1 MTIVVDSSALIAILF
16 SEPEGAAFARL
27 LVEADDVAVSAVTLH
42 ETRLVYAKRIVAA
55 DQKKLDELLRLV
67 RASIRPFD
75 EEQADIAFKA
85 FTRFSEGR
93 YGLNLCDCA
102 SYALAR
108 SLGASLLF
116 KGEDFSQTDIA
127 RAADRHV

>member
-1 MTIVVDSSALIAILF
+1 VTIVVDSSALIAILF

-27 LVEADDVAVSAVTLH
+27 LVEADDVAMSAVTLH
-42 ETRLVYAKRIVAA
+42 ETRLVYAKRMLAA
-55 DQKKLDELLRLV
+55 DQTKLDELLRLV

-75 EEQADIAFKA
+75 EEQADVAFKA
-85 FTRFSEGR
+85 FTRFGQGR

-108 SLGASLLF
+108 SLGAPLLF
-116 KGEDFSQTDIA
+116 KGEDFSRTDIS